1 MQCPMT
7 MNLFSNGDYFI
18 SQVLPHGTTRKPH
31 GTTRDHTE
39 PIKHAQWRERAR
51 AHPDPGAARIISA
64 TTPLRPTLPQ
74 DRPNGR
80 EHRDEAS

>member
-18 SQVLPHGTTRKPH
+18 SQVLPYGTTRN
-31 GTTRDHTE
+31 HTE
-39 PIKHAQWRERAR
+39 PIKYAQWRERAR
-51 AHPDPGAARIISA
+51 AHPDPGAARTISA